1 MEPTQRAEQ
10 GCPHQL
16 GFLFAE
22 RLLERLDG
30 AVGADGAE
38 HLGDTRADILLAI
51 RKEGQQALLDS
62 INAEQQRAG
71 RLVDGFL
78 G

>member
-10 GCPHQL
+10 GCSHQL

-30 AVGADGAE
+30 AVGADGAK
-38 HLGDTRADILLAI
+38 HFGDTRADILLAI
-51 RKEGQQALLDS
+51 RKEGHETLLDT
-62 INAEQQRAG
+62 INVEQQRAG